1 MIYGVSETRIS
12 TQQRE
17 SILQQIEGVLKDAR
31 RVLVVSHI
39 DPDGDALGSQ
49 IAFGAYVRHLG
60 KEALLVKDSSI
71 PEKYAFLSGA
81 GDILDVSDLPA
92 DTTVDTALVLECPSI
107 ERVGAAQKLLTRD
120 VKIINIDH
128 HPDARD
134 FGTVNW
140 VETTASSVG
149 EMTFEFFDHV
159 GFEISPAVAE
169 ALYTAILTDT
179 GRFRYPSTSPRTMCV
194 AAELVA
200 RGARPQDIVDH
211 VYYNMRVST
220 VRLIG
225 KILNKVEFY
234 HDNKI
239 CLLTLTR
246 DMLENSGADIAE
258 AEGVVDYTMVS
269 RTARAGALLKEMEN
283 GSTKVS
289 LRSRD
294 GIDVSSLAAQ
304 FSGGGH
310 VNAAGCVIDLP
321 LAEAREKLVGLLKE
335 AVDGR

>member
-1 MIYGVSETRIS
+1 MTYGVSETR
-12 TQQRE
+12 TNPQQRD
-17 SILQQIEGVLKDAR
+17 SILRQIEGMLGSAR
-31 RVLVVSHI
+31 RVLIVSHI

-49 IAFGAYVRHLG
+49 IAFGEYVRHLG
-60 KEALLVKDSSI
+60 KEALMVKDSVI
-71 PEKYAFLSGA
+71 PEKYSFLSGSD
-81 GDILDVSDLPA
+81 DIVDVSDLPA

-107 ERVGAAQKLLTRD
+107 DRVGGAQKFLTSD
-120 VKIINIDH
+120 VNIINIDH
-128 HPDARD
+128 HPDAQE
-134 FGTVNW
+134 FGAVNW
-140 VETTASSVG
+140 VETSASSVG
-149 EMTFEFFDHV
+149 EMTYEFFDHV
-159 GFEISPAVAE
+159 GFDISPKVAE

-225 KILNKVEFY
+225 KVLNKVEFY
-234 HDNKI
+234 HDNRI

-246 DMLENSGADIAE
+246 DMLDNSGADIVE
-258 AEGVVDYTMVS
+258 AEGMVDYTMVS
-269 RTARAGALLKEMEN
+269 RTARAGALLKEMDN

-294 GIDVSSLAAQ
+294 GIDVSSLAAR
-304 FSGGGH
+304 FNGGGH